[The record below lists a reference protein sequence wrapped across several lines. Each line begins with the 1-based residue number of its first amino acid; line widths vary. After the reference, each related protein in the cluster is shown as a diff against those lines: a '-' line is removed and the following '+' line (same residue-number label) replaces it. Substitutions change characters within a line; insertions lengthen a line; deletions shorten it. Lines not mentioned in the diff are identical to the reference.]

1 MVDSINIISSQG
13 NTSRHAP
20 QASAASAAVAAGTP
34 VQHEFIT
41 SHIRVDN
48 LQNVAILEYLSS
60 ATGEVVRQYPSQS
73 QISAF
78 KRAEQLQ
85 TESRHAP
92 SAPLPQASTV
102 STTAPAIAVAA
113 PPPAPAPDAAPAA
126 SGNNAG
132 ASSGGQSVL
141 A

>member
-1 MVDSINIISSQG
+1 MVDSINIVSSQG
-13 NTSRHAP
+13 NTSRPLP
-20 QASAASAAVAAGTP
+20 QAPTASAPVAAETR
-34 VQHEFIT
+34 VQREFIT

-48 LQNVAILEYLSS
+48 LQNVTILEYLSS

-85 TESRHAP
+85 TESRHVP

-113 PPPAPAPDAAPAA
+113 PPPAPAPDAAPT
-126 SGNNAG
+126 SNGNNAD

>member
-20 QASAASAAVAAGTP
+20 QALAASAPVAAETP
-34 VQHEFIT
+34 VQREFIT

-85 TESRHAP
+85 TESRHVP
-92 SAPLPQASTV
+92 STPLPQA
-102 STTAPAIAVAA
+102 TTAPTITVAA
-113 PPPAPAPDAAPAA
+113 PPPAPDAAPVA
-126 SGNNAG
+126 SGNNAD